1 MSEES
6 NPIKDYLFNYIEK
19 STTISK
25 LISEQKFDVI
35 IDEIIE
41 NCYDKITLMDK
52 KEESV
57 GILATGL
64 LHYLLTNALLNSQR
78 KVEYKGLEL
87 DIVIPDVRTLEKDAK
102 MTLLILIPKSSDK
115 KIIDKKISQLNEIQ
129 PNKDNIW
136 VVLSEDVSVDSK
148 SFVLSKENNSFSK
161 IIFENELFSLDKT
174 NDLQSIDMSS
184 DSTIQIFS
192 LIGWNFLNCKIFSS
206 IIFLSDDFG
215 IKINSV
221 ILASFSSVLM
231 SGITISN
238 SIP

>member
-1 MSEES
+1 VSEES

-78 KVEYKGLEL
+78 KVEYDGLEL

-136 VVLSEDVSVDSK
+136 VVLSEDISVDSK

-161 IIFENELFSLDKT
+161 IIFEIAQFSNVGKS
-174 NDLQSIDMSS
+174 NK
-184 DSTIQIFS
+184 F
-192 LIGWNFLNCKIFSS
+192 KILR
-206 IIFLSDDFG
+206 I
-215 IKINSV
+215 
-221 ILASFSSVLM
+221 
-231 SGITISN
+231 
-238 SIP
+238 

>member
-1 MSEES
+1 MWKYVSEES

-78 KVEYKGLEL
+78 KVEYEGLEL

-136 VVLSEDVSVDSK
+136 VVLSEDISVDSK

-161 IIFENELFSLDKT
+161 IIFEIAQFSNVGKSNKFKILRIWLF
-174 NDLQSIDMSS
+174 
-184 DSTIQIFS
+184 
-192 LIGWNFLNCKIFSS
+192 
-206 IIFLSDDFG
+206 
-215 IKINSV
+215 
-221 ILASFSSVLM
+221 
-231 SGITISN
+231 
-238 SIP
+238 

>member
-1 MSEES
+1 MSDEE
-6 NPIKDYLFNYIEK
+6 NPIKDYLFEYIEK
-19 STTISK
+19 SNTIPK
-25 LISEQKFDVI
+25 LIYEKKFDIV

-41 NCYDKITLMDK
+41 NCYEKIILMDK

-78 KVEYKGLEL
+78 KVEYEGLEL

-136 VVLSEDVSVDSK
+136 VVLSEDISVDSK

-161 IIFENELFSLDKT
+161 IIFEIAQFSNVGKS
-174 NDLQSIDMSS
+174 NK
-184 DSTIQIFS
+184 F
-192 LIGWNFLNCKIFSS
+192 KILR
-206 IIFLSDDFG
+206 I
-215 IKINSV
+215 
-221 ILASFSSVLM
+221 
-231 SGITISN
+231 
-238 SIP
+238 